1 MIGAATPS
9 LQQALKSLTSPNLLI
24 DCRSIAPGDEFSLL
38 PEEAGSMAT
47 RSVKA
52 RRASGAARIVA
63 RGFLARLGFPSCALP
78 KSPTG
83 APLWPAGVI
92 GSLAHDATIAVA
104 AVARTRDVRGVG
116 VDIELAGPLSAN
128 MMGLVVTPAERQR
141 IENDPVRA
149 MHLFVAKEAIYKA
162 LHPLDGRFLEYHDI
176 SVDLPGN
183 RALTRNGRAIELRF
197 CLSTHI
203 VALALV

>member
-9 LQQALKSLTSPNLLI
+9 LQQALKSLAPPNLLI
-24 DCRSIAPGDEFSLL
+24 DCRPIASGDEFALL
-38 PEEAGSMAT
+38 PEEAESMAT

-63 RGFLARLGFPSCALP
+63 RELLARLGFPSCTLP
-78 KSPTG
+78 KGPTG
-83 APLWPAGVI
+83 APLWPADII
-92 GSLAHDATIAVA
+92 GSLAHDTTIAAA

-116 VDIELAGPLSAN
+116 IDIEPAGPLSAD
-128 MMGLVVTPAERQR
+128 MIGLVVTPAERQR

-149 MHLFVAKEAIYKA
+149 KHLFVAKEAIYKA

-197 CLSTHI
+197 HLSAHI